1 MQQSVKTNKM
11 LLALVIC
18 ILTLLLQPADT
29 KKWVQFLEEEN
40 ISYNKA
46 ELDFEPEIISAE
58 TVDVAPKV
66 NRLIQ
71 SIEEDI
77 EQFRNDF
84 EKKIDETILRVCRS
98 TQEELKMPWSQSYN
112 INMICFL
119 IIKDM

>member
-1 MQQSVKTNKM
+1 MQQSVETNKM

-18 ILTLLLQPADT
+18 ILTVLLQPADT

-46 ELDFEPEIISAE
+46 EWDFEPEIISAE
-58 TVDVAPKV
+58 TVDIAPKL

-71 SIEEDI
+71 SMEEDI

-84 EKKIDETILRVCRS
+84 EKKIGKTILRVHRS
-98 TQEELKMPWSQSYN
+98 TQEEMKMPQKPE
-112 INMICFL
+112 L
-119 IIKDM
+119 